1 MLEVLTFVFSSFWTF
16 AGTVVLL
23 SVIVGGLASWT
34 PVRITHV
41 HKHGPQRDDPPVT

>member
-16 AGTVVLL
+16 A
-23 SVIVGGLASWT
+23 WT

-41 HKHGPQRDDPPVT
+41 HKHERRRDDPPVT